1 MSELPPVCYV
11 NFDDESIA
19 YRDFGGAGIPIV
31 YLGTFGSH
39 QDLMWEE
46 PGHAHLLRSLGAL
59 GRLVTFD
66 RRGCGL
72 SSRTRKPTI
81 EVRVEDLDRV
91 LDAAAIDQAVLVA
104 SSGATSTG
112 LAFGAMRPDRTRAIV
127 MYSAAARSRQA
138 PDYEFGVP
146 DDATRDRLAATASV
160 WGTGVTAHLYAPSL
174 ADDPQFVGFQARYE
188 RAVATP
194 TEARHW
200 VEMYAETDVRD
211 VLPLVRAPALVVTP
225 TLTDQFAP
233 ALSRYVADHLPD
245 ARAVEIPARDMYPF
259 GDGMAAFLEATTSFL
274 SEIGDVESAQRS
286 TRRLA
291 TVLFTDLVAS
301 TEQMQSL
308 GDKQWSTTM
317 DSHDDAARRAAARYG
332 GRVVKS
338 TGDGV
343 LAVFDGPANTVR
355 AAVDILRSARRLG
368 LAARAGVHVGEL
380 EERGDDVAGIAVTLC
395 SRIADCATADEVLV
409 SNTLK
414 DLVAGAGLQFESKGL
429 HQLKGIDHPVELLA
443 ARPA

>member
-1 MSELPPVCYV
+1 
-11 NFDDESIA
+11 
-19 YRDFGGAGIPIV
+19 
-31 YLGTFGSH
+31 
-39 QDLMWEE
+39 
-46 PGHAHLLRSLGAL
+46 
-59 GRLVTFD
+59 
-66 RRGCGL
+66 
-72 SSRTRKPTI
+72 
-81 EVRVEDLDRV
+81 
-91 LDAAAIDQAVLVA
+91 
-104 SSGATSTG
+104 
-112 LAFGAMRPDRTRAIV
+112 
-127 MYSAAARSRQA
+127 
-138 PDYEFGVP
+138 
-146 DDATRDRLAATASV
+146 
-160 WGTGVTAHLYAPSL
+160 
-174 ADDPQFVGFQARYE
+174 
-188 RAVATP
+188 
-194 TEARHW
+194 
-200 VEMYAETDVRD
+200 
-211 VLPLVRAPALVVTP
+211 
-225 TLTDQFAP
+225 
-233 ALSRYVADHLPD
+233 
-245 ARAVEIPARDMYPF
+245 
-259 GDGMAAFLEATTSFL
+259 MAAFLEATTSFL